1 MAEELARKKR
11 VRGGHR
17 ASTTKMIVKAEE
29 TLEATDARGVPDLP
43 KLSQLEMSIKE
54 KLNEIGRL
62 DSEILALVD
71 EEELDEEIAQAD
83 LYKERIY
90 STLIA
95 IERASRPLPT
105 AVAASAVAATDTGG
119 IAPTVGS
126 TPRTK
131 VRLPKLTMW
140 TPFWDSVSSTIHEN
154 PELSRV
160 DKFNYLI
167 SLVTHS
173 ALEAISGLTLT
184 GANYDEAVD
193 LLRKWFGN
201 KQLVINKHMEYM
213 LNAEGV
219 SSQHDVRG
227 LRRLYD
233 VIESNVR
240 SLKSLDVKAE
250 SYGSLLSSLL
260 MNKLPPELRLV
271 ASRRF
276 GDTDTWDFTAL
287 LKVIDEEV
295 QARERSSLRGH
306 QESRRPPKT
315 QPTGATLLADTTL
328 PWCCF
333 CQQEHPSQDC
343 PTLVGIEARGE
354 ALLRTGRCYICLGR
368 GHVSRTCRS
377 KIRCISCRGR
387 HHMAICPDKLGTRGL
402 EPKSSS
408 PPRTSTSLNPKAPH
422 CMILLRLTHC
432 GPTQGNKFFSR
443 RHVQPHSTPIL
454 PLEHKRFVS

>member
-1 MAEELARKKR
+1 M
-11 VRGGHR
+11 RGGHR
-17 ASTTKMIVKAEE
+17 SSTTKMIAKAEE
-29 TLEATDARGVPDLP
+29 TLEATPARGIPDLP

-54 KLNEIGRL
+54 KLSEIRTL
-62 DSEILALVD
+62 DSEILALVN

-95 IERASRPLPT
+95 IERASRPLTT
-105 AVAASAVAATDTGG
+105 AVAASAVAATDPGG

-126 TPRTK
+126 APRNK
-131 VRLPKLTMW
+131 VRLPKLTIKPFNGQLTMW
-140 TPFWDSVSSTIHEN
+140 TPFWDSFSSTIHEN
-154 PELSRV
+154 PELSSV
-160 DKFNYLI
+160 DKFNYLR

-193 LLRKWFGN
+193 VLRKRFGN
-201 KQLVINKHMEYM
+201 KQLIINKHMEYM
-213 LNAEGV
+213 LNADGV

-250 SYGSLLSSLL
+250 SYGSLLSSVL
-260 MNKLPPELRLV
+260 MSKLPPELRLV

-287 LKVIDEEV
+287 LRVIEEEV

-343 PTLVGIEARGE
+343 QTVVGVEARRE
-354 ALLRTGRCYICLGR
+354 ALRKTGRCYTCLGK
-368 GHVSRTCRS
+368 GHVSCTCRS

-387 HHMAICPDKLGTRGL
+387 HHVAICSDKLRSRVL
-402 EPKSSS
+402 ESTSSS
-408 PPRTSTSLNPKAPH
+408 APRTAAGLNPKAPSYDPPLTNTLWTYSGKH
-422 CMILLRLTHC
+422 VLL
-432 GPTQGNKFFSR
+432 QM
-443 RHVQPHSTPIL
+443 HVRPCSTPTV
-454 PLEHKRFVS
+454 PLKHGEFGS